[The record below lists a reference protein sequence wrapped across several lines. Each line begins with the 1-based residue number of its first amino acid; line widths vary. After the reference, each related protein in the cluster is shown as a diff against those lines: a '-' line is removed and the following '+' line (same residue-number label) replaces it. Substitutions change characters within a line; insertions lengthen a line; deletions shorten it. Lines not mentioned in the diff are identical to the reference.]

1 MMVHDD
7 LLPRCLPPDFRR
19 DVKRHG
25 GQAGEGWGMGIGS
38 EKKLENGFERFHRG
52 SRTNGGGGGGG
63 GSGDGEPSE
72 NSVPAW
78 LSEGKQYAGSEES
91 RDFTRTSRITP
102 RIARPAFNTQ

>member
-25 GQAGEGWGMGIGS
+25 GQVGKGMGMGIGS

-52 SRTNGGGGGGG
+52 SRMDGGGGGGG
-63 GSGDGEPSE
+63 GGDGEPSE
-72 NSVPAW
+72 NSVP
-78 LSEGKQYAGSEES
+78 
-91 RDFTRTSRITP
+91 T
-102 RIARPAFNTQ
+102 